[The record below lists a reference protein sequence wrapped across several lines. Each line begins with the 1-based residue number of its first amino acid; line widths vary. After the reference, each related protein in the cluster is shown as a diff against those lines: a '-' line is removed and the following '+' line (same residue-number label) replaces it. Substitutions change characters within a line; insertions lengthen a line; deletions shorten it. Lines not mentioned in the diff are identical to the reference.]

1 MYKLNRKE
9 RKRITYITK
18 EALNKRGDLS
28 LITRFLINK
37 SLYISVSIDDIYNN
51 SNESKLLLADN
62 KNFKVKVLKK
72 KK

>member
-1 MYKLNRKE
+1 MNRRE

-18 EALNKRGDLS
+18 EALNKRGNLS
-28 LITRFLINK
+28 LITRVLINK
-37 SLYISVSIDDIYNN
+37 SLSISVSTGDRYDNFD
-51 SNESKLLLADN
+51 ESKILLNNN

>member
-1 MYKLNRKE
+1 MNRKE